1 MPTLIWDFD
10 GTLGYR
16 TGGWSKA
23 CVDVLT
29 HSGVASSVEIEDVRP
44 HLQTGFPWQTPDNPH
59 PEISTAAEWWEQL
72 YPVFVSAFEALG
84 VSRQQAQAVV
94 AQVRQTYLD
103 TDWQVFDDTRH
114 TLARLSDAGWRHCL
128 LSNHVPELPMILD
141 ELALTPVFD
150 DIYVSAEI
158 GYEKPHPKAFEP
170 VLSDVADDTVVW
182 MIGDSYHADVAGAN
196 TVGLPAILVRGTHP
210 DARHCCDRLS
220 DVPALLPEI

>member
-29 HSGVASSVEIEDVRP
+29 HTGVAPTVEIDDVRP

-84 VSRQQAQAVV
+84 VSRQQAEAVV
-94 AQVRQTYLD
+94 PQVRQTYLT
-103 TDWQVFDDTRH
+103 TDWQVFDDTRD
-114 TLARLSDAGWRHCL
+114 TLTHLSRAGWRHRV

-141 ELALTPVFD
+141 ELALTSVFEAV
-150 DIYVSAEI
+150 YVSADI

-170 VLSDVADDTVVW
+170 VLSDVATERIW
-182 MIGDSYHADVAGAN
+182 MIGDNYQADVAGAN
-196 TVGLPAILVRGTHP
+196 SVGLPAILVRGTHP
-210 DARHCCDRLS
+210 EATHCCERLS
-220 DVPALLPEI
+220 DVPERLPEL